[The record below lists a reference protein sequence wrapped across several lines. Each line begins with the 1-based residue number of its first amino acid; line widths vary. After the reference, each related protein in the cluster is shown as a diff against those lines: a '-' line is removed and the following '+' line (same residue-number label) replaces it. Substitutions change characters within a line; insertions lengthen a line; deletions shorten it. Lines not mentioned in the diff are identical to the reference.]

1 MGPLHLVASLIKSV
15 VNRRIDEDQVLY
27 KKDLDGKRLDNLKG
41 LVSCSSSIHTYREE
55 EKKKGSL
62 PLDIW

>member
-1 MGPLHLVASLIKSV
+1 V
-15 VNRRIDEDQVLY
+15 VKRRIDEDQVLY

>member
-1 MGPLHLVASLIKSV
+1 MGPLHLVASLTMSV
-15 VNRRIDEDQVLY
+15 VKRRIDEDQVLY
-27 KKDLDGKRLDNLKG
+27 KRAVDGKRPDNLKG

-55 EKKKGSL
+55 EKKKGRL